1 MSTPLP
7 APSPRACALFAAMT
21 VAACSV
27 GGSGSMRSVIESPAP
42 VTAPPRFVPL
52 DSAKVIAP
60 ADTLFGDGCLSPLA
74 DPVTGIQIILIRSE
88 SGLGDYLAPSGSYG
102 IKDGQ
107 LIRLDCNTGRV
118 LGIVRR

>member
-1 MSTPLP
+1 MPELTL
-7 APSPRACALFAAMT
+7 APSRRAGALVAT
-21 VAACSV
+21 VAVVACSA

-42 VTAPPRFVPL
+42 VTAPPRFLPP

-60 ADTLFGDGCLSPLA
+60 ADTLLGDGCLSPLA

-102 IKDGQ
+102 IRDGQ
-107 LIRLDCNTGRV
+107 LIRLDCNTGKV

>member
-1 MSTPLP
+1 
-7 APSPRACALFAAMT
+7 
-21 VAACSV
+21 
-27 GGSGSMRSVIESPAP
+27 MRSVIESPAP

-60 ADTLFGDGCLSPLA
+60 ADTLAGDGCLSPLA

-102 IKDGQ
+102 IRDGQ
-107 LIRLDCNTGRV
+107 LIRLDCNTGKV

>member
-1 MSTPLP
+1 MSPLIP
-7 APSPRACALFAAMT
+7 APSRGVRVLLFGMALS
-21 VAACSV
+21 ACSM
-27 GGSGSMRSVIESPAP
+27 GGGGSMRSVIESPAP

-52 DSAKVIAP
+52 DSTKVIAP
-60 ADTLFGDGCLSPLA
+60 ADTLIGDGCLSPLA

-107 LIRLDCNTGRV
+107 LIRLDCNTGKA